1 MNYMYNGSLAAVCIM
16 EFNLD
21 VLSFEKPHVCQ
32 PRRSPDYSQHVNI
45 VINTLCIEDA
55 SMLNIAMVI
64 IF

>member
-1 MNYMYNGSLAAVCIM
+1 MNYMYSGSLAAERIM

-21 VLSFEKPHVCQ
+21 LLSFEKPHVCQ
-32 PRRSPDYSQHVNI
+32 PRSPGYSQHENI
-45 VINTLCIEDA
+45 VINTMCIEDA